1 MCASITRILT
11 KSSTFPP
18 CGCINYVRA
27 IQPIFVNAVC
37 SATTKSIIILTRV
50 MQVCYV
56 SVLVL
61 VTSTR
66 RQFEDASRVHERWPN
81 FEGIPLYLQNT
92 IYFHPQN
99 IVQNNEICF
108 SIMAKCTSR
117 LPSLKASRLLQVK
130 DAFEVAS
137 CNE

>member
-1 MCASITRILT
+1 
-11 KSSTFPP
+11 
-18 CGCINYVRA
+18 
-27 IQPIFVNAVC
+27 
-37 SATTKSIIILTRV
+37 

-99 IVQNNEICF
+99 IVQNNEIMLFYNGQVYKQTAKLKSEPSSPSKGCF
-108 SIMAKCTSR
+108 WSG
-117 LPSLKASRLLQVK
+117 
-130 DAFEVAS
+130 
-137 CNE
+137 